1 MNMHINLEKIVRKNQ
16 NGIIKKYK
24 HNKYLDEFR
33 FLVHFSWKHQ
43 SKQQLLNP
51 FLKSVHSWQSYLR
64 MLICVFQW
72 FCIQCKQCGYK

>member
-1 MNMHINLEKIVRKNQ
+1 MHINLEKIVRKNQ

-33 FLVHFSWKHQ
+33 FWVPFSWKHQ

-51 FLKSVHSWQSYLR
+51 FLKSVH
-64 MLICVFQW
+64 I
-72 FCIQCKQCGYK
+72 